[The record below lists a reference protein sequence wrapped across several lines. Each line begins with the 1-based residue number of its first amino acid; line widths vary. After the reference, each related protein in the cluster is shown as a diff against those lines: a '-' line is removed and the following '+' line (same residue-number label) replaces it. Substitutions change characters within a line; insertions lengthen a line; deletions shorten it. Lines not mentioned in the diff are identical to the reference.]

1 YITDSAFIIGDNIQR
16 INSLALAQR
25 LPTISSAR
33 YWPRLG
39 ALMSYGANPLVL
51 FLAKFQHGLN
61 HRRGLLVKHV
71 QRVPYTFNDEN
82 SHGRVAFAQGGFDV
96 ELCLELIPGHIS
108 LNWLG
113 RPFVPTG
120 LTRRRR

>member
-1 YITDSAFIIGDNIQR
+1 MEEAALSGVCLLQSMLLNIFDKRFPQFS
-16 INSLALAQR
+16 SLLWECAHLLQ
-25 LPTISSAR
+25 
-33 YWPRLG
+33 
-39 ALMSYGANPLVL
+39 
-51 FLAKFQHGLN
+51 FLAKFQRGLN

-82 SHGRVAFAQGGFDV
+82 SHARVAFAQGGFDV
-96 ELCLELIPGHIS
+96 ALCLELIPGHIS